1 MSKHEE
7 SPGAATPGDRQQ
19 ELDRKTV
26 EFGIIQHRVNA
37 ALVQRPEIRD
47 PRAQ

>member
-1 MSKHEE
+1 MEE
-7 SPGAATPGDRQQ
+7 NETPGAATPGDRQQ
-19 ELDRKTV
+19 ELDRKTA